1 MTNASNVSVLS
12 IGPVDEHQAG
22 LDEILRRSGWA
33 ASTNTGGRL
42 ACCSGVEAAIR
53 ALRSQRVPVVLCD
66 DRVDWRQVL
75 EHLRELPD
83 APFLI
88 VTSRL
93 ADDRLWSEALNLGA
107 YDVLA
112 KPFDANEVTRV
123 LTMAWNR
130 WLERSTRCFRHTQSQ
145 QLTQSFYA

>member
-1 MTNASNVSVLS
+1 MMNASSVSVLS
-12 IGPVDEHQAG
+12 IGPVDEHQAALG
-22 LDEILRRSGWA
+22 DILRRSDWA
-33 ASTNTGGRL
+33 ASTDPGGRL

-53 ALRSQRVPVVLCD
+53 ALRTQRVPVVLCD
-66 DRVDWRQVL
+66 DRVDWRQLL
-75 EHLRELPD
+75 ERLRELPD
-83 APFLI
+83 APFVI

-112 KPFDANEVTRV
+112 KPFDSNEVTRV

-130 WLERSTRCFRHTQSQ
+130 WLERSTTCFRRTQGQ
-145 QLTQSFYA
+145 QLMQSSYA